1 MASTDK
7 VIEKC
12 STDSRRETLF
22 NKLDDV
28 IAISHKK
35 VTAERGSSDNS
46 KQAWSRV
53 LIQAISAYGNI
64 LRDSE
69 LDDLKAD
76 IEAIKEELK
85 HGVR

>member
-1 MASTDK
+1 MESSDK

-12 STDSRRETLF
+12 STDNRRLNLF
-22 NKLDDV
+22 GYLDDV
-28 IAISHKK
+28 IGLSHRK
-35 VTAERGSSDNS
+35 VTAERGNSDGA

-53 LIQAISAYGNI
+53 LISAIATYGNI
-64 LRDSE
+64 LKDSE
-69 LDDLKAD
+69 LDDLKVD